1 MTLTPLP
8 PCTARSGARLLLHG
22 DCPPGFLRTVHEAL
36 ARHPYRI
43 AVRPEE
49 RDPYLG
55 DRLRSLLRALPP
67 ARTLL
72 TSADALAAALAWT
85 AVADPRLAMNLVT
98 HTVLCSG
105 SLVRLAPG
113 TTGTPEVR
121 EALDALDRGDAR
133 GSYLITET
141 GRANSH
147 LGAMTRAVHD
157 PERGQFVLDTPDPAA
172 AKFAGVPDAPERRL
186 AVVLARVE
194 AGGREGGVFPFLV
207 ELADA
212 DGPRPG
218 VEWSAPVEVGALPL
232 TLRKVSLHGV
242 RVPVGHWLRDTAS
255 LDTDGTPADPL
266 GSPDARLQRS
276 LHVGRDLWGTLP
288 SAAAALARQS
298 TVLALRHSRRRATLA
313 RPASG
318 APLFSHRSQQ
328 RALLGALA
336 DSYALGCAAARAR
349 ELLQELLDAPGGP
362 TGRATDAM
370 GFAPW
375 TAVSRDLSAYKAH
388 SVREAERVVAGC
400 QRRCGH
406 HGLVDANRLAGYRG
420 FLHAFDPA
428 GGDSQLILY
437 DLGRTLAT
445 EPQEPYEHHG
455 PYVPEPYEHHGP
467 YVPEPYRSYEPGAA
481 RRAPAPRPTDPTDP
495 SWWPTVLRAHETALA
510 DGLRGALRTRR
521 HLDDFERWNPLLDL
535 AGELGET
542 HAARL
547 AAEDVVRAGN
557 RFLTDVGPPLR
568 DALEDL
574 GTLAALRA
582 ARRRAGELLT
592 HGTLAPA
599 ALVPVAAET
608 DRLCDRLLP
617 HLPLLEGL
625 FSFPDD
631 IVCSGLGV
639 RPPAAHPTGAFLPE
653 DPS

>member
-1 MTLTPLP
+1 MTLTPLH
-8 PCTARSGARLLLHG
+8 PCTARSGVRPLLHG
-22 DCPPGFLRTVHEAL
+22 DGPPGFLRAVHEAL

-72 TSADALAAALAWT
+72 TDADALAAALAWA

-105 SLVRLAPG
+105 SLVQLAPG
-113 TTGTPEVR
+113 ATGTPEVR

-147 LGAMTRAVHD
+147 PGVMTRAVHD
-157 PERGQFVLDTPDPAA
+157 PEHGQFVLDTPDPAA

-218 VEWSAPVEVGALPL
+218 VAWSAPVEVGALPL
-232 TLRKVSLHGV
+232 TLRNVSLHGV

-266 GSPDARLQRS
+266 GSPDARLRRS
-276 LHVGRDLWGTLP
+276 LDVGRELWGALP

-298 TVLALRHSRRRATLA
+298 TVLALRHSRRMVTLA
-313 RPASG
+313 GPASG
-318 APLFSHRSQQ
+318 EPLLSHRSQQ

-362 TGRATDAM
+362 TGRVADAL
-370 GFAPW
+370 GLAPW
-375 TAVSRDLSAYKAH
+375 TAVSRDLSAYKAY
-388 SVREAERVVAGC
+388 SVREAERVVAEC

-406 HGLVDANRLAGYRG
+406 HGLVDTNRLAGYRG

-437 DLGRTLAT
+437 DLGRALAT
-445 EPQEPYEHHG
+445 EPEPSAPYE
-455 PYVPEPYEHHGP
+455 PEPYESQGP
-467 YVPEPYRSYEPGAA
+467 KAA
-481 RRAPAPRPTDPTDP
+481 SEAPAPHPTDPTDP
-495 SWWPTVLRAHETALA
+495 SWWPTVLRAHEAALA
-510 DGLRGALRTRR
+510 DGLRGALDGRR
-521 HLDDFERWNPLLDL
+521 HLDAFERWNPLLDL
-535 AGELGET
+535 AGELGEA

-547 AAEDVVRAGN
+547 AAEDVVRAGS
-557 RFLTDVGPPLR
+557 RYLTGIGPPLR
-568 DALEDL
+568 EALDGL

-592 HGTLAPA
+592 RGTLVPA
-599 ALVPVAAET
+599 ALAPVAAEA

-617 HLPLLEGL
+617 HLPLLQGL

-631 IVCSGLGV
+631 IVCSGLGI
-639 RPPAAHPTGAFLPE
+639 RPPAAHPTGTFLPE
-653 DPS
+653 DRS

>member
-8 PCTARSGARLLLHG
+8 PCTTRPGARPLLHG
-22 DCPPGFLRTVHEAL
+22 DCPPDFLRTVHEAL

-55 DRLRSLLRALPP
+55 ERLRSLLRALPP

-72 TSADALAAALAWT
+72 ADADALAATLAWA

-113 TTGTPEVR
+113 ATGTPEVR

-157 PERGQFVLDTPDPAA
+157 PERGQFVLDTPDPGA

-194 AGGREGGVFPFLV
+194 AAGREGGVFPFLV

-232 TLRKVSLHGV
+232 TLRNVSLHGV

-266 GSPDARLQRS
+266 GSPDARLRRS
-276 LHVGRDLWGTLP
+276 LDVGRELWGALP

-298 TVLALRHSRRRATLA
+298 TVLALRHSRRRATLTRSA
-313 RPASG
+313 FG

-349 ELLQELLDAPGGP
+349 ELLQDLLDAPGGP
-362 TGRATDAM
+362 AGRAT
-370 GFAPW
+370 GTLGLAPW
-375 TAVSRDLSAYKAH
+375 TAVSRDLSAYKAY
-388 SVREAERVVAGC
+388 SVREAERVVALC

-437 DLGRTLAT
+437 DLGRALAT
-445 EPQEPYEHHG
+445 EPYAPHGPYAPEPYASEPYESYG
-455 PYVPEPYEHHGP
+455 PE
-467 YVPEPYRSYEPGAA
+467 AA
-481 RRAPAPRPTDPTDP
+481 RRASAPCPTDPTDP

-535 AGELGET
+535 AGELGEA

-592 HGTLAPA
+592 RGTLAPA

-608 DRLCDRLLP
+608 ERLCDRLLP